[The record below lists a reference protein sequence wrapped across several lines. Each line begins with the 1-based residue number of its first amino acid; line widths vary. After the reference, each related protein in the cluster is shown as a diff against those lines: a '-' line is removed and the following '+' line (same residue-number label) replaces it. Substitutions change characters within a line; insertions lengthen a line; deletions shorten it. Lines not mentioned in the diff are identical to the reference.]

1 MERQSEWRMERQSS
15 GSTVKQLVLYNYN
28 MVLRRSFFLFE
39 MLHF

>member
-15 GSTVKQLVLYNYN
+15 GSTVKQLVKNTAN
-28 MVLRRSFFLFE
+28 MVLRSFFLFE